1 MVVVLFA
8 PGDVFEGYR
17 ILRVLP
23 PEGEIQRFLARG
35 EDGDEA
41 GGEVILYCRIR
52 KKAGSAEVEAFEDR
66 VSILRG
72 LDHAHVPRLQRAG
85 YAKSFFFWITVEAPR
100 GTSVREALRADPE
113 LATLSNVMVLATQ
126 VARAMKA
133 AIEQNVAH
141 FGLTPE
147 HIYVDESS
155 LELSSILSLGVR
167 MALDATPVHPRE
179 EIVFRAPEQLREKHA
194 DYRADMYAFGMILY
208 ELLTG
213 EPPHADQLRSLGVMD
228 VALASDALMD
238 ALVVTNPTRLCDRV
252 DGLEA
257 SVEQFVFVMINKK
270 PEQRPATWRHVVNGL
285 ANAGVSI
292 AMRIALQNPAER
304 ERIDGLLAER
314 GVPTFRQIAAAYM
327 PRRSE
332 DVGSPPDAEEMDAE
346 ETDAEKP
353 DAEEPD
359 AEEPDAEEPDAEEPD
374 AEKPDAEEPDAEELK
389 PSPEDAALPQPSP
402 EAEAPLDAAPVP
414 SSPSA
419 PFAQDPPT
427 AASSRGPAP
436 SSRAAGPMIA
446 AFLLAGVVTA
456 TGLIWLVTH
465 PSRFGPQPPVFL
477 QVPAP
482 SPAPPPVVPQPSNE
496 RIRNAPQPRLPAAP
510 TTVETVA
517 PPPPAPSLP
526 PSHQYMRNN
535 WF

>member
-1 MVVVLFA
+1 VVVVLFA

-35 EDGDEA
+35 EDGGEA

-72 LDHAHVPRLQRAG
+72 LDHAHVPRLRRAG

-194 DYRADMYAFGMILY
+194 DYRADMYAFGMIVY

-228 VALASDALMD
+228 VALASDAIMD
-238 ALVVTNPTRLCDRV
+238 ALVVTSPTRLCDRV

-314 GVPTFRQIAAAYM
+314 GAPTFRQIAAAYM

-332 DVGSPPDAEEMDAE
+332 DVASPPDAE
-346 ETDAEKP
+346 ETDAEET
-353 DAEEPD
+353 DAEET
-359 AEEPDAEEPDAEEPD
+359 
-374 AEKPDAEEPDAEELK
+374 DAEELK

-465 PSRFGPQPPVFL
+465 PSRFGPQPPVFV
-477 QVPAP
+477 QAPAP